1 MALHTQLPAYVPT
14 PYIFLLPVP
23 HRILSC
29 SENLVV
35 ATGKGLIKA
44 VALSDTFLP
53 QEPPPRKHIVG
64 AMPAVHCCCGWLA
77 NEGNVAVRGNIG
89 RLVQPITAQYCGF
102 GLTSPTGMFSM
113 RLQPYRQHSN
123 PN

>member
-23 HRILSC
+23 HRVLSC

-53 QEPPPRKHIVG
+53 QEPPQRKHVVG

-77 NEGNVAVRGNIG
+77 NEGDVAVRGNIG
-89 RLVQPITAQYCGF
+89 RQAKPITTQHCGF
-102 GLTSPTGMFSM
+102 GLTGPTGVVST
-113 RLQPYRQHSN
+113 RLQPYQQHSN

>member
-1 MALHTQLPAYVPT
+1 MALHTRLPAYVPT

-53 QEPPPRKHIVG
+53 QEPPQRKHIVG
-64 AMPAVHCCCGWLA
+64 AMPAVLYCCCWLA
-77 NEGNVAVRGNIG
+77 NEGNVAVREYRKNSAANPNPALWIWPN
-89 RLVQPITAQYCGF
+89 QPHRHVFHASANVPTAQ
-102 GLTSPTGMFSM
+102 
-113 RLQPYRQHSN
+113 
-123 PN
+123 